1 MFEDIKKAQLIEKIR
16 VMAATGQSGE
26 EIKKSLSKGE
36 LDLMKSFSNDIEKGK
51 AAQIGEIRVWQGKKM
66 KKQANGKWV
75 EVSDKGMTK
84 EQHSK
89 KTDELSSKAGEQI
102 GYAFHSKQASKLS
115 DKEYDES
122 EIDLENKIEK
132 LYNKG
137 VDVYIDKDTG
147 EHMYIAMK
155 GDGTYGAYD
164 INDNLIASER
174 KRSDIT
180 SSYNLEPVKSIKN
193 KDLENKLSELIDKEN
208 FYEKVAEHFGEPDD
222 DGESESALID
232 RILSHG
238 EEKVKKFM
246 NEVGGENSDNYIEF
260 GNKNDKGFFKIDESK
275 LTLDYINQFKN
286 YLNVKE
292 KELKGQV
299 EVRLKKEP
307 GNYIEFG
314 NKKDGIILKVDEGK
328 FTLDYI
334 GQIRNYLNSKEKIL
348 KKKS

>member
-1 MFEDIKKAQLIEKIR
+1 MFEDIKKAQLVEKIR

-26 EIKKSLSKGE
+26 EIKKSLSKEE

-51 AAQIGEIRVWQGKKM
+51 AAQVGEIRVWQGKKM
-66 KKQANGKWV
+66 RKQSNGKWV
-75 EVSDKGMTK
+75 EVSESGM
-84 EQHSK
+84 SK
-89 KTDELSSKAGEQI
+89 KEHLESLKRSQDIEREYERQGSKTPLHHKQEINTQLSAS
-102 GYAFHSKQASKLS
+102 SKLS

-122 EIDLENKIEK
+122 ELEGSNLVDKVANHYNVSREKVSKLKLDGTDTPLELSRVLGLNLNDTNFSGVNDTIKKLSGKNKDLENKIEK

-238 EEKVKKFM
+238 EEKVKKF
-246 NEVGGENSDNYIEF
+246 
-260 GNKNDKGFFKIDESK
+260 IDS
-275 LTLDYINQFKN
+275 
-286 YLNVKE
+286 
-292 KELKGQV
+292 LK
-299 EVRLKKEP
+299 
-307 GNYIEFG
+307 
-314 NKKDGIILKVDEGK
+314 
-328 FTLDYI
+328 
-334 GQIRNYLNSKEKIL
+334 
-348 KKKS
+348 